1 MSGEKLFVGVE
12 ETMEE
17 DKKKCHP
24 SPKMDRKTVEKRRRI
39 QMKTLY
45 SKLNSLI
52 PHHHHSRDVPMLS
65 DQLDEA
71 INHIKT
77 LQEDLEKMKE
87 RRKSLMGMDEINKR
101 MNMGTAIGLQ
111 PTRIEIQDLGSTMVV
126 LLISGLDNQL
136 IFYKSICV
144 LEEEGAEVVNASFY
158 IMDDKVFHTIHCK
171 ISDCELGYKGAK
183 ISGRL
188 HELVHEISSNL

>member
-1 MSGEKLFVGVE
+1 MHDVWVFVLW
-12 ETMEE
+12 
-17 DKKKCHP
+17 
-24 SPKMDRKTVEKRRRI
+24 
-39 QMKTLY
+39 Q
-45 SKLNSLI
+45 
-52 PHHHHSRDVPMLS
+52 DVPMLS

-87 RRKSLMGMDEINKR
+87 RKKSLMGMDEINKI

-144 LEEEGAEVVNASFY
+144 LEEEGAEVVNASYY

-171 ISDCELGYKGAK
+171 VNYLLCLLILCHFFSYC
-183 ISGRL
+183 IC
-188 HELVHEISSNL
+188 EISIRGVLKLKFVCVFFFPYFLF